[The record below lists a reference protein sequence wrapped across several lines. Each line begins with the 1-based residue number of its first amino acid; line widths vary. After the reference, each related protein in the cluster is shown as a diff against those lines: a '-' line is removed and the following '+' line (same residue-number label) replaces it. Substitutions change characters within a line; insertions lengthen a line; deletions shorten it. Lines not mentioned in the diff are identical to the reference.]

1 MSDTSQ
7 STGADGIP
15 EGSGTPAQGEIR
27 EEVRLDLDE
36 ESIEKWDAVR
46 DDYAVDTDADVSR
59 PALSESEDDDDND
72 LPLTSEDDEE
82 DSEAEADEGDL
93 VDGGSD
99 EEE

>member
-7 STGADGIP
+7 DTGADGIP
-15 EGSGTPAQGEIR
+15 EGSGTQAQGEIR

-59 PALSESEDDDDND
+59 PALTESEDDDDND
-72 LPLTSEDDEE
+72 LLVTSEDDEE
-82 DSEAEADEGDL
+82 DDEAQDEDEDSPG
-93 VDGGSD
+93 D

>member
-15 EGSGTPAQGEIR
+15 EGSGTQPQGEIR

-59 PALSESEDDDDND
+59 PALTESEDDDEND
-72 LPLTSEDDEE
+72 LPLASEDNEE
-82 DSEAEADEGDL
+82 DDDAQDEDSRG
-93 VDGGSD
+93 D

>member
-1 MSDTSQ
+1 MSDTTKN
-7 STGADGIP
+7 TGADGIP
-15 EGSGTPAQGEIR
+15 EGSGTQGQGEIR

-59 PALSESEDDDDND
+59 PALTESEDDDEND
-72 LPLTSEDDEE
+72 LTLASEDDEE
-82 DSEAEADEGDL
+82 DDEAEDEDQ
-93 VDGGSD
+93 GSPGD